1 VLDFGGP
8 VLLTPFELTA
18 TAEQRLGLPAGRLAF
33 SGPFPPRGCAIPGLE
48 AGDGTS
54 SAVRDTEWQE
64 VLGGRLSERAYWAR
78 RGDEFAVAMGGPVD
92 GGQGDGTSG
101 IKALMAALFHGPP
114 RGLLRPGALALMR
127 DARAAGL
134 PVGILTNDLRLFQP
148 ADFVAGL
155 ALGELA
161 DDVIDGSVE
170 GIMKPDPRIYR
181 LSAARLGVACE
192 DVVFLDDQP
201 VNLAGAEAVGMTAVP
216 VDVTSP
222 QTAFDRARALAGI
235 PPAAS

>member
-1 VLDFGGP
+1 VGALVLDFGGP

-18 TAEQRLGLPAGRLAF
+18 AAEQRLGLPAGRLAF
-33 SGPFPPRGCAIPGLE
+33 SGPFAPVP
-48 AGDGTS
+48 D
-54 SAVRDTEWQE
+54 DEWQK
-64 VLGGRLSERAYWAR
+64 VLGGALSERAYWTR
-78 RGDEFAVAMGGPVD
+78 RGAEFAAAMGRSQD
-92 GGQGDGTSG
+92 TGQGDSTGG

-148 ADFVAGL
+148 AAFVAGL
-155 ALGELA
+155 ALGDLA

-201 VNLAGAEAVGMTAVP
+201 VNLAGAEAVGMTAVR
-216 VDVTSP
+216 VDVTQP
-222 QTAFDRARALAGI
+222 QAAFARARELAGL
-235 PPAAS
+235 PPATG

>member
-1 VLDFGGP
+1 MLDFGGP

-18 TAEQRLGLPAGRLAF
+18 AAERRLGLPAGRLAF
-33 SGPFPPRGCAIPGLE
+33 SGPFPP
-48 AGDGTS
+48 
-54 SAVRDTEWQE
+54 VRDAEWQR

-78 RGDEFAVAMGGPVD
+78 RGAEFAAALGGATACGDPRES
-92 GGQGDGTSG
+92 QGDGTSG
-101 IKALMAALFHGPP
+101 IQALMAALFHGPP

-148 ADFVAGL
+148 AEFVAGL

-201 VNLAGAEAVGMTAVP
+201 VNLAGAEAVGMTAVR
-216 VDVTSP
+216 VDVTDP
-222 QTAFDRARALAGI
+222 QPAFARARELAGL
-235 PPAAS
+235 PPAAGS

>member
-1 VLDFGGP
+1 MTGRNGTALVLDFGCP

-18 TAEQRLGLPAGRLAF
+18 AAERRLGLPAGRLAF
-33 SGPFPPRGCAIPGLE
+33 SGPFPP
-48 AGDGTS
+48 
-54 SAVRDTEWQE
+54 VRDAEWQR

-78 RGDEFAVAMGGPVD
+78 RGAEFAAALGGAPSGGPGD

-201 VNLAGAEAVGMTAVP
+201 VNLAGAEAVGMTAVR
-216 VDVTSP
+216 VDVTDP
-222 QTAFDRARALAGI
+222 QAAFDRARALAGL
-235 PPAAS
+235 PPEPG

>member
-1 VLDFGGP
+1 MSGRDPGAAGALVLDFGGP

-18 TAEQRLGLPAGRLAF
+18 TAEQRLGLPAGQLAF
-33 SGPFPPRGCAIPGLE
+33 SGPFPP
-48 AGDGTS
+48 
-54 SAVRDTEWQE
+54 VRDPEWQE

-78 RGDEFAVAMGGPVD
+78 RGAEFAVAMGGPVD

-114 RGLLRPGALALMR
+114 RGLLRPAALALMR

-148 ADFVAGL
+148 ADFVTGL

-201 VNLAGAEAVGMTAVP
+201 VNLAGAEAVGMTAVR

-222 QTAFDRARALAGI
+222 QAAFDRARALAGL
-235 PPAAS
+235 PPAPG

>member
-1 VLDFGGP
+1 LSAAASALVLDFGGP

-18 TAEQRLGLPAGRLAF
+18 AAERRLGLPAGRLAF
-33 SGPFPPRGCAIPGLE
+33 SGPFPP
-48 AGDGTS
+48 
-54 SAVRDTEWQE
+54 VRDAEWQR

-78 RGDEFAVAMGGPVD
+78 RGAEFAAALGGAAD
-92 GGQGDGTSG
+92 GGQGEGTSG

-216 VDVTSP
+216 VDVTNP
-222 QTAFDRARALAGI
+222 AAAFARARELTGL
-235 PPAAS
+235 PPAVG

>member
-18 TAEQRLGLPAGRLAF
+18 TAERRLGLPAGRLAF
-33 SGPFPPRGCAIPGLE
+33 SGPFPP
-48 AGDGTS
+48 
-54 SAVRDTEWQE
+54 VRDAEWQQ
-64 VLGGRLSERAYWAR
+64 VLGGALSERAYWAR
-78 RGDEFAVAMGGPVD
+78 RGAEFAAALGGAAGEAGHGAGH

-114 RGLLRPGALALMR
+114 RSLLRPGALALMR

-148 ADFVAGL
+148 ASFVDGL

-181 LSAARLGVACE
+181 LSAARLGVACA

-201 VNLAGAEAVGMTAVP
+201 VNLAGAEAVGMTAVR
-216 VDVTSP
+216 VDVTNP
-222 QTAFDRARALAGI
+222 AAAFARARDLTGLASPKPI
-235 PPAAS
+235 

>member
-1 VLDFGGP
+1 LSGRGRDIAGALVLDFGGP

-18 TAEQRLGLPAGRLAF
+18 TAERRLGLPAGRLAF
-33 SGPFPPRGCAIPGLE
+33 SGPFPP
-48 AGDGTS
+48 
-54 SAVRDTEWQE
+54 VRDAEWQE
-64 VLGGRLSERAYWAR
+64 VLSGRLSERAYWSQ
-78 RGDEFAVAMGGPVD
+78 RGEEFAAAMGRSPD
-92 GGQGDGTSG
+92 RGQGDGTGG

-114 RGLLRPGALALMR
+114 RGLLRPAALALMS

-148 ADFVAGL
+148 AGFVTGL

-181 LSAARLGVACE
+181 LSAARLGVRCE

-201 VNLAGAEAVGMTAVP
+201 VNLAGAEAVGMTAVR

-222 QTAFDRARALAGI
+222 QAAFDRARALAGL
-235 PPAAS
+235 PPASPGAAAV

>member
-1 VLDFGGP
+1 MLDFGGP

-33 SGPFPPRGCAIPGLE
+33 SGPFPP
-48 AGDGTS
+48 
-54 SAVRDTEWQE
+54 VRDAEWQR
-64 VLGGRLSERAYWAR
+64 VLGGALSERAYWTR
-78 RGDEFAVAMGGPVD
+78 RGAEFAAAMGHSPDPGH
-92 GGQGDGTSG
+92 GDGTSG

-161 DDVIDGSVE
+161 DDVIDGSLE

-201 VNLAGAEAVGMTAVP
+201 VNLAGAEAVGMTAVR
-216 VDVTSP
+216 VDVTNP
-222 QTAFDRARALAGI
+222 QAAFDHARALAGL
-235 PPAAS
+235 PPAPG

>member
-1 VLDFGGP
+1 MSERAGRERAGTALVLDFGGP

-18 TAEQRLGLPAGRLAF
+18 AAERRLGLPAGRLAF
-33 SGPFPPRGCAIPGLE
+33 SGPFPPA
-48 AGDGTS
+48 
-54 SAVRDTEWQE
+54 RDAEWQR
-64 VLGGRLSERAYWAR
+64 VLGGALSERAYWAR
-78 RGDEFAVAMGGPVD
+78 RGAEFAAALGSAAD
-92 GGQGDGTSG
+92 GGHGDGTSG

-114 RGLLRPGALALMR
+114 RGLLRPGALALMS

-161 DDVIDGSVE
+161 DDVIDGSLE
-170 GIMKPDPRIYR
+170 GMMKPDPRIYR

-201 VNLAGAEAVGMTAVP
+201 VNLAGAEAVGMTAVR

-222 QTAFDRARALAGI
+222 AEAFAQARKLTNL
-235 PPAAS
+235 PPS

>member
-1 VLDFGGP
+1 LSERASTALVLDFGGP

-18 TAEQRLGLPAGRLAF
+18 EAERRLGLPAGRLAF
-33 SGPFPPRGCAIPGLE
+33 SGPFPPA
-48 AGDGTS
+48 
-54 SAVRDTEWQE
+54 RDAEWQR
-64 VLGGRLSERAYWAR
+64 VLGGALSERAYWAR
-78 RGDEFAVAMGGPVD
+78 RGAEFAAALGGAAD
-92 GGQGDGTSG
+92 GGHGDGDGTSG

-114 RGLLRPGALALMR
+114 RGLLRPGALALMS

-148 ADFVAGL
+148 ADFVAAL

-161 DDVIDGSVE
+161 DDVVDGSLE
-170 GIMKPDPRIYR
+170 GMMKPDPRIYR

-201 VNLAGAEAVGMTAVP
+201 VNLAGAEAVGMIAVP
-216 VDVTSP
+216 VDVTNP
-222 QTAFDRARALAGI
+222 AEAFARARELAGL
-235 PPAAS
+235 PPADG

>member
-1 VLDFGGP
+1 MSGRDPGAAGALVLDFGGP

-18 TAEQRLGLPAGRLAF
+18 TAEQRLGLPAGQLAF
-33 SGPFPPRGCAIPGLE
+33 SGPFPP
-48 AGDGTS
+48 
-54 SAVRDTEWQE
+54 VRDAEWQS
-64 VLGGRLSERAYWAR
+64 VLGGALSERAYWTR
-78 RGDEFAVAMGGPVD
+78 RGAEFAAAMGRPALDDGP
-92 GGQGDGTSG
+92 GDGTSG

-114 RGLLRPGALALMR
+114 RGLLRPGALTLMR

-201 VNLAGAEAVGMTAVP
+201 VNLAGAEAVGMTAVR

-222 QTAFDRARALAGI
+222 QAAFDRARALAGL
-235 PPAAS
+235 PPAPG